1 MILNIKQP
9 VYFLLITAV
18 AMSGLTDRQAI
29 ADIAEAEAALQ
40 FLVGE
45 PEDPNCKCSKS
56 SSSVTNWS
64 SAGLET
70 SVLQRL
76 GNMGNHGYQ
85 VQFGDTLDSIIK
97 SQLPDF
103 PVKKV
108 ILRDAIVAANSH
120 AFRRNNPH
128 WLYANKTLKLP
139 TSADIHQAIFKTAAP
154 DIATAKRKRKN
165 WISYP

>member
-1 MILNIKQP
+1 MILNTKQP
-9 VYFLLITAV
+9 VYFLLITVV

-56 SSSVTNWS
+56 SSSVKSWS
-64 SAGLET
+64 SAELET

-76 GNMGNHGYQ
+76 GNMGDNDYQ

-154 DIATAKRKRKN
+154 DIATANRKRKN